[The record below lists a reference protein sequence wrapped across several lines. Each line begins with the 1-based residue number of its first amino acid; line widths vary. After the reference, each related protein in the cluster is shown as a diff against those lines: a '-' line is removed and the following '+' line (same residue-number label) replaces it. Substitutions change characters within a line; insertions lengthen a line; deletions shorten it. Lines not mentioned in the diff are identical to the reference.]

1 MESQNK
7 PRVEQQ
13 KLGELLEKL
22 VDSIG
27 GGIDKVEATYAG
39 MKITVYSMGPSQI
52 RIDLKE

>member
-1 MESQNK
+1 MSSQDK

-22 VDSIG
+22 IDSVG
-27 GGIDKVEATYAG
+27 GSVDKVEATYAS
-39 MKITVYSMGPSQI
+39 MKITVYSMGPGRI